1 MKNAKSSMKLVS
13 FSHQVYFVVVIIMP
27 TKKNLVGLWTK
38 KMMCGDYRP
47 LNLVTPQD
55 RYPMPILE

>member
-1 MKNAKSSMKLVS
+1 
-13 FSHQVYFVVVIIMP
+13 MP
-27 TKKNLVGLWTK
+27 EKEDLVGLWIEK
-38 KMMCGDYRP
+38 NICVDYMP